1 MKGTSEPES
10 AIDPIPADFLK
21 QDVLDL
27 PTALLLGGLKITGGW
42 IDERPLSL
50 SGAEEYLIVNQA
62 GESIFQTN
70 INQDL
75 LDPLRMLQVV
85 AVMMGERPGVP
96 RAPVLDLL
104 PPSGVNMVN
113 QNGFGI
119 FLDHKP
125 LSYFLDDFTQGT
137 VRLPADQTPV
147 LTPAK
152 LRGILDYIILERGD
166 NSLVNF
172 SLFWNL
178 WRYKHKSSKK
188 GSISPEKFLRT
199 WFEKNLEAGAIFDP
213 KSKQLYLIKNTE
225 RAQFYS
231 FPTHWRS
238 VKINTGNRL
247 IENPKTEGIERMF
260 SLYRRYVRG
269 LASSLSFVRCASKLT
284 RLGKLYTKPLE
295 FTLNSEIYKV
305 LERLRDIEHMENKDG
320 AHRRRKRGKADFEE
334 EYWRMMLREEWV
346 DLQERLNRFE
356 RGDLIPDY
364 LRDIVSS
371 RRNRGPRKQ
380 QNFLRALRTC
390 LQG

>member
-1 MKGTSEPES
+1 M
-10 AIDPIPADFLK
+10 
-21 QDVLDL
+21 
-27 PTALLLGGLKITGGW
+27 
-42 IDERPLSL
+42 
-50 SGAEEYLIVNQA
+50 
-62 GESIFQTN
+62 
-70 INQDL
+70 
-75 LDPLRMLQVV
+75 
-85 AVMMGERPGVP
+85 
-96 RAPVLDLL
+96 L

-119 FLDHKP
+119 FLDHQP

-231 FPTHWRS
+231 FPTHWRT

-305 LERLRDIEHMENKDG
+305 LERLRDIEHMENKDLVLIV
-320 AHRRRKRGKADFEE
+320 AESA
-334 EYWRMMLREEWV
+334 
-346 DLQERLNRFE
+346 ERPTLNKNI
-356 RGDLIPDY
+356 G
-364 LRDIVSS
+364 
-371 RRNRGPRKQ
+371 G
-380 QNFLRALRTC
+380 
-390 LQG
+390 